1 MDSRLDE
8 DAWFM
13 LSFFLLSLIVALVCS
28 SPPLFLS
35 NQSLSMYINTNGNS
49 FYLLPINE
57 RDVKEDN
64 TNKVALQNRNRNRD
78 RDRESV

>member
-35 NQSLSMYINTNGNS
+35 NQSLSIYVNTNGNS
-49 FYLLPINE
+49 FYLLPINT
-57 RDVKEDN
+57 RDVKEDD
-64 TNKVALQNRNRNRD
+64 TNKVALQNRNRD